1 MRSPRDGE
9 AEPWSSERAELYEL
23 IHRSGA
29 AERSHHAE
37 LLHNMIQARVSE
49 ARSLLDVACGT
60 GWHLELLSNRYEVE
74 GVDLSPAMLELA
86 RARVS
91 ASALHSGDMRAFD
104 LGSQFDAVICLSSSI
119 AHMPSVEDLRAAIA
133 NMARHI
139 RVGGVLVVEPWDFPE
154 DVTE

>member
-1 MRSPRDGE
+1 MNDDPV
-9 AEPWSSERAELYEL
+9 AVQPWSAEAAALYEL
-23 IHRSGA
+23 LHRSGGA
-29 AERSHHAE
+29 DRSRHAE
-37 LLHNMIQARVSE
+37 LLHHIIQARVSE

-119 AHMPSVEDLRAAIA
+119 AHMPSV
-133 NMARHI
+133 
-139 RVGGVLVVEPWDFPE
+139 
-154 DVTE
+154 